1 MKSIDQLR
9 EFFNNDLKSSLKA
22 VEAKRL
28 SIVYKVIAMV
38 VVMAALLA
46 TIVYYM
52 VKADWSIGWIFFVV
66 LVLPVLT
73 GALFYD
79 MISNRDFYMD
89 FKTEVIERILKFIDP
104 SFTYISHKYIAPAQ
118 LVESR
123 LFVHLPK
130 KYKGDDYVS
139 GIIGQNT
146 KIEFSE
152 VVARHKSVLQE
163 ANKQSSE
170 WKLTFKGLYFVAQTD
185 RSFAGHTFIIPAG
198 ESSDSLMQVHGHIPE
213 KVDLGDDK
221 FGTFFSV
228 YSTNPAEARQ
238 LIKQPMIDRLVE
250 FRSHRT
256 NPVRISFVGNK
267 INVAIWHEKD
277 LFEPRIFKT
286 LIDFSLIEEYY
297 DDLYQAISVMEY
309 VEGTKVAA

>member
-28 SIVYKVIAMV
+28 GIVYKVSAMV
-38 VVMAALLA
+38 FTFTGLLVAL
-46 TIVYYM
+46 VYFM
-52 VKADWSIGWIFFVV
+52 VQADWSIGWIFFAV
-66 LVLPVLT
+66 LVIPVLT

-89 FKTEVIERILKFIDP
+89 FKTQVIERILKFIDP

-118 LVESR
+118 LVESK
-123 LFVHLPK
+123 LFNHAPK

-139 GIIGQNT
+139 GIIGKST
-146 KIEFSE
+146 KVEFSE
-152 VVARHKSVLQE
+152 VVARHKTVLHE
-163 ANKQSSE
+163 GNKTSSE

-185 RSFAGHTFIIPAG
+185 RTFAGNTFIIPAG
-198 ESSDSLMQVHGHIPE
+198 EQADSLLQAHGQVPE
-213 KVDLGDDK
+213 KVDMPDDK
-221 FGTFFSV
+221 FNGFFTV
-228 YSTNPAEARQ
+228 YSTNPAEARS
-238 LIKQPMIDRLVE
+238 LIKQPMLDRLIE

-256 NPVRISFVGNK
+256 NPVRISFVANR

-309 VEGTKVAA
+309 IDGSKATA